1 MNYFYKIWSINF
13 KASNVIA
20 IISFGKRNQFSIW
33 ISFHKAYQALLSSLF
48 RNNIPASPINYTFLN
63 RYNKLLRV
71 FKSTIILVNIGY
83 YVVHINP
90 HAGAAAGTNSDEN
103 EAARFPFSD
112 TMGLRE
118 AHYKAR

>member
-1 MNYFYKIWSINF
+1 MNYFYKIWSVNF

-83 YVVHINP
+83 YVVHINLQI
-90 HAGAAAGTNSDEN
+90 SLFSSFL
-103 EAARFPFSD
+103 ARHKDFQ
-112 TMGLRE
+112 
-118 AHYKAR
+118 Y

>member
-90 HAGAAAGTNSDEN
+90 HAGAATGTNSDEN
-103 EAARFPFSD
+103 GAARFPFSA

-118 AHYKAR
+118 ANYKAR